1 MGENAPENLSIIP
14 DVLEGKSTYSM
25 EMLDEN
31 GDPLKVYMTDEGIVL
46 RLSNGQLLDKP
57 LSIAEASKKISG
69 F

>member
-1 MGENAPENLSIIP
+1 
-14 DVLEGKSTYSM
+14 M

-57 LSIAEASKKISG
+57 LSIAEASKKIYG